1 MGVLMSGSI
10 LVGVLNIVLAAV
22 LLVVYRGVFSRT
34 RASFSLALLFFAL
47 AFLAQNVLVVYAFV
61 TMMSLVPAPSIPI
74 SSESA
79 FLRPWASGRCF
90 GPRPARTDRVWK
102 MA

>member
-34 RASFSLALLFFAL
+34 RAPFSLALLFFAL

-61 TMMSLVPAPSIPI
+61 TMMSLV
-74 SSESA
+74 E
-79 FLRPWASGRCF
+79 
-90 GPRPARTDRVWK
+90 
-102 MA
+102 